1 MAGSNN
7 SIFVFDEA
15 LSDFTIRK
23 GIGDAGI
30 GSTVAPLVSSNSING
45 VWFNKNRQRVG
56 SVNPRRAPGEYVK
69 RTEVDR
75 NQRNQFFCVDR
86 SIIKSVPNE
95 LVEGQGEAVI
105 FDELTT
111 AAQDALNE
119 IVHAHE
125 SDVYDALWGTA
136 KADFDAIYGASQVV
150 TPGTKWDAAGATIRE
165 DVITGID
172 TAYKRCGYRP
182 NTVVVTKEVI
192 NAIASDSS
200 NEIAERLKYTS
211 GRVPTEELL
220 AQYFGVQRVVVPQDL
235 DDSANPGQDANYDFL
250 WSGDHVGIYYIDPS
264 NSRNKETLASTFTW
278 SSAREP
284 LFGSFTRYNED
295 NKSHEVRVSAYYD
308 VQTIDAACGYVLY
321 DVLT

>member
-1 MAGSNN
+1 MAGSTS

-23 GIGDAGI
+23 GIGDGGI
-30 GSTVAPLVSSNSING
+30 GSVVAPLVTSNSING
-45 VWFNKNRQRVG
+45 VFFSKARQRLG
-56 SVNPRRAPGEYVK
+56 SVDPKRAPGEYVK

-75 NQRNQFFCVDR
+75 NSKQQFYAEDR
-86 SIIKSVPNE
+86 SIIKTVPNE
-95 LVEGQGEAVI
+95 LVEGQGEAVL
-105 FDELTT
+105 FDELAT

-125 SDVYDALWGTA
+125 TDVYNALWSTTEGG
-136 KADFDAIYGASQVV
+136 FDAIYGAAQVPTV
-150 TPGTKWDAAGATIRE
+150 STKWDAANATIRE
-165 DVITGID
+165 DVLTQID
-172 TAYKRCGYRP
+172 VVYKRCGYRP
-182 NTVVVTKEVI
+182 NLLVITKEVM
-192 NAIASDSS
+192 NAIASDAT
-200 NEIAERLKYTS
+200 NEIAERIKYTS
-211 GRVPTEELL
+211 GNIPTDQLL
-220 AQYFGVQRVVVPQDL
+220 AQYFGVDRVVVPQNL
-235 DDSANPGQDANYDFL
+235 DDSANPGQTASYDFM
-250 WSGDHVGIYYIDPS
+250 WSGDHVGVFYVDPA

-308 VQTIDAACGYVLY
+308 VQVVDAACGSVLF